1 MTKRFLLAFTL
12 AAGVYAG
19 LPNAAVRAQQ
29 APAVDP
35 KAVLATLKDLRT
47 KQTGII
53 TQEKNGVLAAIN
65 AAIADP
71 GKAYEQALA
80 AVEQQTP
87 GNEPAPNLSPRPGIN
102 RPPSAAREINRT
114 AELRK
119 RENDLLRDRDFIN
132 GLRLQL
138 VYLSLTW
145 QRSMGVPSRNLL
157 SSLIE
162 YTGQVTN
169 ANESLAPLEMYK
181 KSLGESPFVPYFQ
194 VGPYINGLADWSD
207 HPFDVDSIYQ
217 KTILPEMRK
226 TRDPRLLDYWDG
238 RLQLETARASASGN
252 NLTISKFNHIRRPS
266 LLWGRAEDEGLL
278 GNGNQSVADM
288 LAVLKTN
295 PDHPDFDKWASQL
308 EGIVS
313 AKTDP
318 PAGDVTVGP
327 ASPATLVTPTPG
339 ILATP
344 AASGAR

>member
-1 MTKRFLLAFTL
+1 MTTRSLPVLVL
-12 AAGVYAG
+12 AAGVCAG
-19 LPNAAVRAQQ
+19 LLGAARAQQ

-35 KAVLATLKDLRT
+35 KTVLAALKDLRT
-47 KQTGII
+47 RQTGII
-53 TQEKNGVLAAIN
+53 TQEKSGVLAAIN

-87 GNEPAPNLSPRPGIN
+87 GNEPPRAPGGN
-102 RPPSAAREINRT
+102 RPPSAARDVRHD
-114 AELRK
+114 AEARA
-119 RENDLLRDRDFIN
+119 RENDRLRDRDFIN

-145 QRSMGVPSRNLL
+145 QRSMGVPNKNLL
-157 SSLIE
+157 PSLIE

-169 ANESLAPLEMYK
+169 ADASLAPLPMYQK
-181 KSLGESPFVPYFQ
+181 ALGESPFVPYFQ
-194 VGPYINGLADWSD
+194 VGPYIAGLADWSD

-226 TRDPRLLDYWDG
+226 NKDPRLLDYWDG
-238 RLQLETARASASGN
+238 RLQLETARATASGN
-252 NLTISKFNHIRRPS
+252 NLTVTKFNHIRRPS
-266 LLWGRAEDEGLL
+266 LLWGRAEDEQGL
-278 GNGNQSVADM
+278 GNGNQAVADM
-288 LAVLKTN
+288 LAILKVN
-295 PDHPDFDKWASQL
+295 PDHPDFDKWAAQL

-344 AASGAR
+344 VR

>member
-1 MTKRFLLAFTL
+1 MMRPLPVCLLAASACFTP
-12 AAGVYAG
+12 VYF
-19 LPNAAVRAQQ
+19 LRAQQ
-29 APAVDP
+29 SPVVDP

-47 KQTGII
+47 RQTGII
-53 TQEKNGVLAAIN
+53 TQEKSGVLAAIN

-80 AVEQQTP
+80 AVEQQAP
-87 GNEPAPNLSPRPGIN
+87 GNEPAPAPNARPGGS
-102 RPPSAAREINRT
+102 RLPSAAREVNHA
-114 AELRK
+114 AEIRK
-119 RENDLLRDRDFIN
+119 RENDQLRDRDFIN

-145 QRSMGVPSRNLL
+145 QRSMGVPNKNLL
-157 SSLIE
+157 PSLIE

-169 ANESLAPLEMYK
+169 ADQSLAPLPMYQ

-207 HPFDVDSIYQ
+207 HPFDVESIYQ

-226 TRDPRLLDYWDG
+226 NRDPRLLDYWDSH
-238 RLQLETARASASGN
+238 LQIETARASASGN
-252 NLTISKFNHIRRPS
+252 NLTVTKFNHIRRPS
-266 LLWGRAEDEGLL
+266 LLWSRAEDEGLL

-288 LAVLKTN
+288 LAILKAN
-295 PDHPDFDKWASQL
+295 PDHPDFDKWAAEL

-318 PAGDVTVGP
+318 PTGDVTVGP

-344 AASGAR
+344 AATGAR

>member
-1 MTKRFLLAFTL
+1 MNGRFFPLVLAV
-12 AAGVYAG
+12 GVYAA
-19 LPNAAVRAQQ
+19 LPAAVRAQQ

-35 KAVLATLKDLRT
+35 RAVLATLKDLRT

-53 TQEKNGVLAAIN
+53 TQEKSGVLAAIN

-71 GKAYEQALA
+71 GKAYEQALD
-80 AVEQQTP
+80 AVDQQGPGSQPTP
-87 GNEPAPNLSPRPGIN
+87 ALNPRPGG
-102 RPPSAAREINRT
+102 RPPSAARDVHRE
-114 AELRK
+114 AEARS
-119 RENDLLRDRDFIN
+119 REGDLLRNRDFIN

-145 QRSMGVPSRNLL
+145 QRGMGVSSKNLVPSLL
-157 SSLIE
+157 E

-169 ANESLAPLEMYK
+169 ANDTLAPLDMYK

-194 VGPYINGLADWSD
+194 VGPYINGLTDWSD

-217 KTILPEMRK
+217 KTILPELRK
-226 TRDPRLLDYWDG
+226 AKDPRLLDYWDG
-238 RLQLETARASASGN
+238 RLQIETARASASGN
-252 NLTISKFNHIRRPS
+252 NLTVSKFNHIRRPS

-288 LAVLKTN
+288 LAILKAN

-344 AASGAR
+344 AR